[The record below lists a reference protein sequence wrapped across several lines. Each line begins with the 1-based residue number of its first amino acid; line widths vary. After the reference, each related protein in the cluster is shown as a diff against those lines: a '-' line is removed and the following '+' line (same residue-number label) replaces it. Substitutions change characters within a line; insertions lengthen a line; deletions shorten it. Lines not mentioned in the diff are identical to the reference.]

1 MKRSKEELKN
11 RVNELI
17 EDNDIAI
24 QLLEDIEDSFVDSE
38 NNQDYEEL
46 KSKYDELQKKYR
58 ERFTEVKTEDKKED
72 KKEDKTEDNK
82 IEEVDEKE
90 VVDIKEI

>member
-17 EDNDIAI
+17 TDNDIAI
-24 QLLEDIEDSFVDSE
+24 ELLEDIEDSFESSETSE
-38 NNQDYEEL
+38 NDYNDL
-46 KSKYDELQKKYR
+46 KAKYDELQKKYR
-58 ERFTEVKTEDKKED
+58 ERFTEVKTEDD
-72 KKEDKTEDNK
+72 KKEKTEDET
-82 IEEVDEKE
+82 EEVDEKE

>member
-17 EDNDIAI
+17 TDNDIAI
-24 QLLEDIEDSFVDSE
+24 ELLEDIEDSFVESSE
-38 NNQDYEEL
+38 NDYNDL
-46 KSKYDELQKKYR
+46 KAKYDELQKKYR
-58 ERFTEVKTEDKKED
+58 ERFTEVKTEDKSED
-72 KKEDKTEDNK
+72 KSEDKT
-82 IEEVDEKE
+82 EEVDEKE

>member
-17 EDNDIAI
+17 TDNDIAI
-24 QLLEDIEDSFVDSE
+24 ELLEDIEDSFVESSE
-38 NNQDYEEL
+38 NDYNDL
-46 KSKYDELQKKYR
+46 KGKYDELQKKYR
-58 ERFTEVKTEDKKED
+58 ERFTEVKTEDKTED
-72 KKEDKTEDNK
+72 KSEDKT
-82 IEEVDEKE
+82 EEVDEKE

>member
-24 QLLEDIEDSFVDSE
+24 QLLEDIEDSFESNESSE
-38 NNQDYEEL
+38 NDYNDL
-46 KSKYDELQKKYR
+46 KAKYDELQKKYR
-58 ERFTEVKTEDKKED
+58 ERFTEVKTEDKKDEED
-72 KKEDKTEDNK
+72 KKE
-82 IEEVDEKE
+82 EEVDEKE

>member
-17 EDNDIAI
+17 TDNDIAI
-24 QLLEDIEDSFVDSE
+24 ELLEDIEDSFVESSE
-38 NNQDYEEL
+38 NDYNDL

-58 ERFTEVKTEDKKED
+58 ERFTEVKTEEKTED
-72 KKEDKTEDNK
+72 KSEDKT
-82 IEEVDEKE
+82 EEVDEKE